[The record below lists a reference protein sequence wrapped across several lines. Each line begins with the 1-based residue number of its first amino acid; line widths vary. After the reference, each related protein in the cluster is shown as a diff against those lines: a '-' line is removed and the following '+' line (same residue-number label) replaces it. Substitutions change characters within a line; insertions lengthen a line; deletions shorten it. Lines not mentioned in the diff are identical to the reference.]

1 MDPSGR
7 PPDAS
12 AAFARTAAPG
22 PWWAGSRAR
31 LSALLT
37 CLVLA
42 LLGLLHDRAGVFSSA
57 GEPSPSW
64 RRCIPLVPPLATVDF
79 PGLYSLRESLLGV
92 MAPLNRVRYAAGTV
106 STEVAWSDNSPVRL
120 RSSRLEGGL
129 WPASYEMRT
138 WAGGGEDIV
147 VDVFQFATAGQAR
160 SFFEQAASARCR
172 QAATE
177 REASRPPRA
186 RNLVWV
192 NPDGPTQ
199 EDAYV
204 VRGPRVYRVGEVRSE
219 RQPAGVE
226 QQAGVS
232 RVDTL
237 ACALP
242 GAACPAQAGASVK
255 LGGLLRRPR
264 LPSHAPG
271 RPAR

>member
-1 MDPSGR
+1 MDSSGR

-12 AAFARTAAPG
+12 AAVARTAAPS

-31 LSALLT
+31 LSALLA

-42 LLGLLHDRAGVFSSA
+42 LLGLLHGRAGVFSAA

-64 RRCIPLVPPLATVDF
+64 RRCIPPVPPLATVDF
-79 PGLYSLRESLLGV
+79 PGLYSLRGSLLGV
-92 MAPLNRVRYAAGTV
+92 MSPLARVRYAAGIV
-106 STEVAWSDNSPVRL
+106 STEVAWSDNSPARL

-138 WAGGGEDIV
+138 WAGNGEDIV
-147 VDVFQFATAGQAR
+147 ADVFQFASAGQAQ
-160 SFFEQAASARCR
+160 SFFERAASTHCHR
-172 QAATE
+172 AATE

-199 EDAYV
+199 EDVYML
-204 VRGPRVYRVGEVRSE
+204 RGTRVYRVGEVRVE

-232 RVDTL
+232 RVNTL

-242 GAACPAQAGASVK
+242 GAACPGRLVSSSNPMPPLVGAV
-255 LGGLLRRPR
+255 R
-264 LPSHAPG
+264 
-271 RPAR
+271 